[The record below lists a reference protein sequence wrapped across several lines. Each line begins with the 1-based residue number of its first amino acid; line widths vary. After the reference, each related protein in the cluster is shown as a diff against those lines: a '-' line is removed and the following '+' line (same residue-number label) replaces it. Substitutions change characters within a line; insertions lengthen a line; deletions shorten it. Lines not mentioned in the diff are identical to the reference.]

1 MSNLSYEESKK
12 VVVKGLILLAIITL
26 VEVFLALWGNGHIQ
40 EGFRL
45 SRFILY
51 PAMIALSLYKAVFII
66 NKFMHMEYEVKS
78 LSLSVL
84 MPFLLLVWAIIAF
97 MSEGNYWNN
106 SRANIQAKNKIE
118 VTSNQTNK

>member
-1 MSNLSYEESKK
+1 MSSLSYEEGKK
-12 VVVKGLILLAIITL
+12 VVFKGLILLAVITL
-26 VEVFLALWGNGHIQ
+26 IEVFLALWGNGHIQ

-45 SRFILY
+45 SRWILY
-51 PAMIALSLYKAVFII
+51 PGMIFLSLYKAVFII

-106 SRANIQAKNKIE
+106 SRAYIQSRNKIE
-118 VTSNQTNK
+118 TPIIQANK